1 MKKKKL
7 GNGGFVLIETLI
19 VSVFIVAI
27 FAVLYNNFYP
37 LIGEYEKRE
46 VYDDIDGKYAAYW
59 FKRIIQHESVTFSA
73 EQLAAIDETNSNS
86 PGYFRFNCDMVGNV
100 SMKSMCEEMI
110 EKAQVKGGEEKPNIF
125 ITKYY
130 LGDKEVTS
138 GVVHAGFKTKINKDN
153 TFTFD
158 GGMHKY
164 LKFLPDYRSESLNNA
179 QYRVIIEFERAIDDN
194 NSYLAYSTIE
204 VKK

>member
-59 FKRIIQHESVTFSA
+59 FKRVIQHESVTFSTA
-73 EQLAAIDETNSNS
+73 QLEAIDETIDTS
-86 PGYFRFNCDMVGNV
+86 PGYFRFSCDMVGNE
-100 SMKSMCEEMI
+100 SMKNMCNEMI
-110 EKAQVKGGEEKPNIF
+110 KKAQVRVEDGSPNIF

-130 LGDKEVTS
+130 LGDKKTS
-138 GVVHAGFKTKINKDN
+138 SGTVQAGFKTKKDKVSS
-153 TFTFD
+153 FS

-164 LKFLPDYRSESLNNA
+164 LKYLPDYRWESLNNA
-179 QYRVIIEFERAIDDN
+179 QYRVIIEFHRTKDDN
-194 NSYLAYSTIE
+194 DYLAYSTIE